1 MAGALPN
8 LRRYGRTRRDGRLT
22 LYRNRQG
29 NSRMDRT
36 EASRELA
43 RVFAYLAVGNTD
55 KARTA
60 AGRLIEWLQ
69 AI

>member
-1 MAGALPN
+1 
-8 LRRYGRTRRDGRLT
+8 
-22 LYRNRQG
+22 
-29 NSRMDRT
+29 MDRT